1 MAGLLVADFSRILA
15 GPYATMLLAD
25 LGAEV
30 IKVEGPRGDDTR
42 TWQPPVHDGVATYYL
57 GINRNKRSVVLDFGD
72 EEDAALARELA
83 GRADIMIENFRPGGL
98 ARWGLDYDCVAA
110 ANPGVIYASISGF
123 GTTEKGAALPG
134 YDLIVQAISGL
145 MSLTGDPDGP
155 PYRAGISVFDVMAGL
170 HAVIGILSALHHRHT
185 SGVGQHVEVNL
196 LASALS
202 GLVNHSSA
210 YVAAGVV
217 PYRMGNSHPSL
228 FPYEPLPCADGD
240 LIITAGNDG
249 QFRKLVEVLGVPE
262 LADDPRFGRN
272 QDRTAHRDELR
283 PLLVE
288 RLQTRSKLDWFHEI
302 IGAGVPCGPI
312 NTIDG
317 GVAFAEEVGL
327 DPVIE
332 LGPEDARVRSVRN
345 PITLSETPADY
356 RRPPPGLGEH
366 DAEIRAWLTASSP
379 PEPHSA
385 GDISTAESEGGR
397 A

>member
-1 MAGLLVADFSRILA
+1 MAEPPASGPLAGLLVADFSRILA

-72 EEDAALARELA
+72 EEDATLARELA

-98 ARWGLDYDCVAA
+98 ARWGLDYDSVAA

-217 PYRMGNSHPSL
+217 PYRMGNSHP
-228 FPYEPLPCADGD
+228 EPVPVRAAAMCGRGPDHHRRQRRAVPQ
-240 LIITAGNDG
+240 AG
-249 QFRKLVEVLGVPE
+249 R
-262 LADDPRFGRN
+262 
-272 QDRTAHRDELR
+272 
-283 PLLVE
+283 
-288 RLQTRSKLDWFHEI
+288 
-302 IGAGVPCGPI
+302 GAGR
-312 NTIDG
+312 
-317 GVAFAEEVGL
+317 
-327 DPVIE
+327 
-332 LGPEDARVRSVRN
+332 AR
-345 PITLSETPADY
+345 A
-356 RRPPPGLGEH
+356 RR
-366 DAEIRAWLTASSP
+366 
-379 PEPHSA
+379 
-385 GDISTAESEGGR
+385 
-397 A
+397 